1 VSATCGARTVFLG
14 ANEIRSPKR
23 ERRFEMP
30 MDHNNRLRAELDEH
44 EMAALQR
51 FVVALRHE
59 PHPSDPHVEMDH
71 IFRGPEGQIFVPV
84 KLSGAH
90 PDAHLAL
97 LMEHKAEQL
106 YKQSGSRFVL
116 LQRLAGDPE
125 RRSYVWANGA
135 WQTVP

>member
-1 VSATCGARTVFLG
+1 
-14 ANEIRSPKR
+14 
-23 ERRFEMP
+23 

-51 FVVALRHE
+51 FIVALQQE
-59 PHPSDPHVEMDH
+59 PHPSTPQVEMDR
-71 IFRGPEGQIFVPV
+71 IFRGPEGQVFVPV
-84 KLSGAH
+84 EISGAQ
-90 PDAHLAL
+90 PDVHLAM
-97 LMEHKAEQL
+97 LMEHKADQL

-116 LQRLAGDPE
+116 LQRLGRDSN